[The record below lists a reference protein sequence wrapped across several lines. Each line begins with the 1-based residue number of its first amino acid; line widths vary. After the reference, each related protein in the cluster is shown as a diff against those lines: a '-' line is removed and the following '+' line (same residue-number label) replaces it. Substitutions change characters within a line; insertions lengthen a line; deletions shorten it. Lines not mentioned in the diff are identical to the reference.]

1 MSDKRVQGI
10 RRFSG
15 DHALGRPH
23 FTSCRKGDR
32 VGELTTTIHQRL
44 TDAYESLRVA
54 HDTGDDL
61 LVEAQRAEIDDLRRT
76 AASHGIDV
84 PRCA

>member
-1 MSDKRVQGI
+1 M
-10 RRFSG
+10 
-15 DHALGRPH
+15 GRPH
-23 FTSCRKGDR
+23 FTSSGRETG

-61 LVEAQRAEIDDLRRT
+61 LVEAQGA
-76 AASHGIDV
+76 
-84 PRCA
+84 

>member
-1 MSDKRVQGI
+1 M
-10 RRFSG
+10 
-15 DHALGRPH
+15 
-23 FTSCRKGDR
+23 
-32 VGELTTTIHQRL
+32 GELTTTIHQRL
-44 TDAYESLRVA
+44 SDAYESLRMA

-61 LVEAQRAEIDDLRRT
+61 LADAQRAEIDDLRRT

>member
-1 MSDKRVQGI
+1 M
-10 RRFSG
+10 
-15 DHALGRPH
+15 GRPL
-23 FTSCRKGDR
+23 FTSFLKGDR
-32 VGELTTTIHQRL
+32 VGELSTTIHQRL
-44 TDAYESLRVA
+44 NDAYESLRAA

-61 LVEAQRAEIDDLRRT
+61 LAEVQRAEIDDLRRT

>member
-1 MSDKRVQGI
+1 
-10 RRFSG
+10 
-15 DHALGRPH
+15 
-23 FTSCRKGDR
+23 

-84 PRCA
+84 PRCV